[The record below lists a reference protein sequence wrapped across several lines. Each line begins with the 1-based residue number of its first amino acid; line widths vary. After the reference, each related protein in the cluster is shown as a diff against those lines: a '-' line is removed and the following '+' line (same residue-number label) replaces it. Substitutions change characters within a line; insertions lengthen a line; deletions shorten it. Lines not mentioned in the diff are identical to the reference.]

1 MSGINPFDNK
11 YLLNDRGK
19 NGSPSRKR
27 SDRDENAAI
36 AGKINELYRSFMQS
50 YVRRINDSTF
60 KVTIGGIRIGSA
72 KYSRLAQIN
81 LKSRI
86 ITFSRYAIENVPE
99 RGRRYLVLHE
109 LAHVLEASH
118 NKHFWNLVEAH
129 EPQYKEI
136 GLALDRAFKKNV
148 QSHERNERQGFNP
161 SLNEAVRALNLNEAK
176 DLLWTPDHGF
186 IDRNNKILGLQQ
198 DQLKLFTGETSG
210 QLEEGFNEYL
220 DLRENY
226 EDEPGIIVG
235 GSQDNELRQWERFM
249 EGGQGD
255 YQEDEPLN
263 FAPGMAAESQSQ
275 CIGSDMDAD
284 FDGYYENYIYNEY
297 ENNGIFGTISGGA
310 D

>member
-1 MSGINPFDNK
+1 
-11 YLLNDRGK
+11 
-19 NGSPSRKR
+19 
-27 SDRDENAAI
+27 
-36 AGKINELYRSFMQS
+36 MQS

-161 SLNEAVRALNLNEAK
+161 SLTEAVRALNLNEAK

-226 EDEPGIIVG
+226 DDEPGIIVG
-235 GSQDNELRQWERFM
+235 GSQDNELTQWERFM
-249 EGGQGD
+249 EGGHD
-255 YQEDEPLN
+255 HLEDEPLN

-297 ENNGIFGTISGGA
+297 DNNGIFGTISGGA

>member
-1 MSGINPFDNK
+1 
-11 YLLNDRGK
+11 
-19 NGSPSRKR
+19 
-27 SDRDENAAI
+27 
-36 AGKINELYRSFMQS
+36 MQS
-50 YVRRINDSTF
+50 YVRRINEASF
-60 KVTIGGIRIGSA
+60 NVTIGGIRIGSA

-136 GLALDRAFKKNV
+136 GVALDRAFKKNV
-148 QSHERNERQGFNP
+148 QMHERNERSGANP
-161 SLNEAVRALNLNEAK
+161 SLTEAVRSLNLKEAK

-186 IDRNNKILGLQQ
+186 IDRSNKLLGLQQ
-198 DQLKLFTGETSG
+198 DQLKLFTGDTSG
-210 QLEEGFNEYL
+210 QLEEGYNEYL
-220 DLRENY
+220 NLRE
-226 EDEPGIIVG
+226 DLDDQSGIIVG
-235 GSQDNELRQWERFM
+235 GWQENALAEWERFM
-249 EGGQGD
+249 DIGPADQ
-255 YQEDEPLN
+255 DEPLN

-275 CIGSDMDAD
+275 CIGSDMDPD
-284 FDGYYENYIYNEY
+284 FDGYYEY
-297 ENNGIFGTISGGA
+297 ENFDSLGTMSGGA